1 MAALPEQLL
10 RELETVKGF
19 DRESFEA
26 AHRQPA
32 AVSVRLHPV
41 KGAGVFAENSF
52 VPWCQQG
59 RYLESRPV
67 FTLDPLYHAG
77 AYYVQEASSMFLD
90 HMIRQLLPERS
101 GLRALDLCG
110 APGGKSTLVASLL
123 EPDSL
128 LVCNEVIRTRAS
140 ILEENISRWGYM
152 NSWVTSNDPK
162 DFGKLTGY
170 FDLIVTDAPC
180 SGSGLFR
187 KDAAALKE
195 WSENN
200 VLLCSQRQQRIL
212 ADVWPALKE
221 DGILI
226 YATCSYSQQEDEE
239 ILDWLASE
247 FEVES
252 LPVPVNEE
260 WGIVQ
265 VTTAKGMHG
274 YRFFP
279 HRVKGEGFFIAAL
292 RKKETEKE
300 IAYPKYKSTHD
311 KKAHQQSVH
320 LLNIDSWLC
329 IPTGEEYSAI
339 VPEHEADMHLFSKFV
354 YLRRTGLPIGS
365 PTAKEWLPA
374 HDIALSI
381 NRGGSITTLEV
392 SKEQALKFLKKE
404 DAELP
409 QVDKGWYLVTYK
421 GLGLGWVKALGNRF
435 NNYLPKHWRIRMD
448 INDTD

>member
-1 MAALPEQLL
+1 MAALPEKLL

-26 AHRQPA
+26 AHRLPA

-41 KGAGVFAENSF
+41 KGAGVLAENKP
-52 VPWCQQG
+52 VTWCEQG
-59 RYLESRPV
+59 RYLDSRPV

-90 HMIRQLLPERS
+90 HMIRRLLPERND
-101 GLRALDLCG
+101 LRALDLCG
-110 APGGKSTLVASLL
+110 APGGKSTLIASAL
-123 EPDSL
+123 EKDSL
-128 LVCNEVIRTRAS
+128 LICNEVIRTRAS

-162 DFGKLTGY
+162 DFGKLNGY

-187 KDAAALKE
+187 KDAAALNE
-195 WSENN
+195 WSEGN

-239 ILDWLASE
+239 ILDWLANE

-252 LPVPVNEE
+252 LPVQVNEE

-265 VTTAKGMHG
+265 VTTSKGMHG

-292 RKKETEKE
+292 RKKQEEKE
-300 IAYPKYKSTHD
+300 ITYPKFKTTHD
-311 KKAHQQSVH
+311 KKAHQQAVH
-320 LLNIDSWLC
+320 LLNHEEWLC
-329 IPTGEEYSAI
+329 VKAGDGYSAI
-339 VPEHEADMHLFSKFV
+339 HSEHEADMHLLSKYV

-374 HDIALSI
+374 HDVALSVDRNTVI
-381 NRGGSITTLEV
+381 PTIET

-404 DAELP
+404 EAELP
-409 QVDKGWYLVTYK
+409 EVDKGWYLVTYE